1 MWKRRSWESERIYPR
16 KTIQESEGIMLIGL
30 VMCQT
35 ILLVTMYLDFKAKL
49 KHEIECRYLAEAR
62 IEYMEELYES
72 EREKR

>member
-1 MWKRRSWESERIYPR
+1 
-16 KTIQESEGIMLIGL
+16 MLIGL

-49 KHEIECRYLAEAR
+49 KHEMECRYLAEAR